1 MPGFAYDGED
11 PDGYRTVPQVVDF
24 IAQSKFR
31 QRFEAKGRFQTYL
44 ETIPSHV
51 IMHPAAAFIGLKSM
65 AQRADFG

>member
-1 MPGFAYDGED
+1 M
-11 PDGYRTVPQVVDF
+11 VDF